1 MKNNILTVF
10 IFFSFLNGYSVFG
23 HLYDAHSSAM
33 GFAYASNIQNNK
45 YNFLNPASNQLS
57 NDFYYSTFG
66 DHFSGIFNS
75 EQLYISF
82 QNTLHKSLIYLQLT
96 SSRHHN
102 II

>member
-57 NDFYYSTFG
+57 NDFPGFVTNPRGVGLFCAFDLEWSTLW
-66 DHFSGIFNS
+66 I
-75 EQLYISF
+75 
-82 QNTLHKSLIYLQLT
+82 
-96 SSRHHN
+96 
-102 II
+102 